1 MMSLQKQVEV
11 NLSAQLEL
19 FSTLLAT
26 AEEKGGLLVDAKNAD
41 EASRLREM
49 VRQESLALSRIE
61 ELEKER
67 KVVFGEKTL
76 KELFDLNAEENAS
89 IRKLQEDLSD
99 VGGRLR
105 KQNMLNQEALKFSQ
119 RLVNKL
125 LKAVQDLG
133 TNTDV
138 TYSRLR
144 RRPGKSFG
152 RSFNLSV

>member
-1 MMSLQKQVEV
+1 MSLQKQVEA
-11 NLSAQLEL
+11 NLNAQLEL
-19 FSTLLAT
+19 FSTLLVT
-26 AEEKGGLLVDAKNAD
+26 AEEKGELLADAKNAD

-49 VRQESLALSRIE
+49 VRQESLTISKIE

-67 KVVFGEKTL
+67 RVVFGEKSL
-76 KELFDLNAEENAS
+76 KELLDLDAEENAS
-89 IRKLQEDLSD
+89 IRKIQEDLSD
-99 VGGRLR
+99 VGSRLR
-105 KQNMLNQEALKFSQ
+105 KQNRLNQEALKFSQ
-119 RLVNKL
+119 RLVSKL

-152 RSFNLSV
+152 RGFNLSV